1 MDAPR
6 REFLAGERTDDVVV
20 YVAGDADPGALGGHG
35 ESVDDGVVLVLP
47 GDRGRSAFE
56 KATGIDPMQFAGSA
70 MDVDGDIDREL
81 TGGDCPSAHPD
92 DPDADHAV
100 EFLFA
105 FAEDQ
110 NEEVGGIYE
119 HGDVVHAYA
128 ACSCGT
134 AYSDRWVVGE
144 G

>member
-6 REFLAGERTDDVVV
+6 REFLHGERTDDVVI
-20 YVAGDADPGALGGHG
+20 YVAGDVDLDALGGHG

-47 GDRGRSAFE
+47 GDQGRSAFE
-56 KATGIDPMQFAGSA
+56 SATGIDPMEFAGSA
-70 MDVDGDIDREL
+70 MDTDGDIDPEL

-92 DPDADHAV
+92 EPEADHAV

-105 FAEDQ
+105 FAEEQ
-110 NEEVGGIYE
+110 NEEVGGLYE

-134 AYSDRWVVGE
+134 SYSDRWVVE
-144 G
+144 E